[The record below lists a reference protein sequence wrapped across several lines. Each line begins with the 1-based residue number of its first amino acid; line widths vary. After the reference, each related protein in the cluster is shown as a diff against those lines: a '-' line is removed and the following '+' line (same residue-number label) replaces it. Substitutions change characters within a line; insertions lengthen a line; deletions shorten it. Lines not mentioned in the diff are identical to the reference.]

1 MFDPNSILAG
11 PRFRQDRL
19 TLEAAWRFQ
28 LVAPLMTV
36 SLSKLQR
43 QHIRARILAEEHRH
57 PWRGLVRVAE
67 RSLRRWCA
75 QYRRVRLNKRHQS
88 PIGFCANAVPARL

>member
-28 LVAPLMTV
+28 LVAPLMAT
-36 SLSKLQR
+36 SLTELQR
-43 QHIRARILAEEHRH
+43 QHIRARLLAEEHRH
-57 PWRGLVRVAE
+57 PWRGLVRVYE
-67 RSLRRWCA
+67 LSLRRW
-75 QYRRVRLNKRHQS
+75 
-88 PIGFCANAVPARL
+88 